1 MADRDRKMPLCLRF
15 SIVFE
20 VPLLLKYLIKLTLPL
35 MQDFLWLGIKI
46 AIIPGTFYAKSFRVS
61 WLSFYMILMAK
72 SCQNA
77 K

>member
-15 SIVFE
+15 PFVFE
-20 VPLLLKYLIKLTLPL
+20 VSLLLKYLIKLKLSL
-35 MQDFLWLGIKI
+35 MQDILWLGIKI
-46 AIIPGTFYAKSFRVS
+46 AIPPGIFYAKRFFAFRD
-61 WLSFYMILMAK
+61 SFYRIVMST